1 VVGPGPGGVGDA
13 GCLLERELALIASLD
28 LVSPCSISPHAKH
41 MATSNNPSAPRV
53 GAEDG
58 NLLSPQLLVVFDVD
72 GTLSNS
78 LDLCMSATNHVL
90 TEAGHPPVSPAQ
102 YQQGTIY
109 STPARMAWHATGEP
123 AAESDV
129 GVSLGRRFDEFYVSL
144 VTASSAPLYDGVR
157 QVLESLTQQSVVKA
171 TAATT
176 TPSAQQTFHESS
188 IESQLSEH
196 HLLSK
201 ADPKTTGAPLTLAIG
216 ALTNAARAYAVA
228 VLKANSLSDLFAVV
242 HGADSVP
249 SPKPSPSGL
258 LQCAHEV
265 GVAIGRVLYVGDSPT
280 DGAAAK
286 AAGAYG
292 VGVAWGYHH
301 AELLQPQ
308 FDVVVHTP
316 EELCAEIQR
325 WVAVA
330 TPLATST

>member
-1 VVGPGPGGVGDA
+1 
-13 GCLLERELALIASLD
+13 LLHQ
-28 LVSPCSISPHAKH
+28 SISPHAKH

-123 AAESDV
+123 TAESDV

-157 QVLESLTQQSVVKA
+157 QVLESLAQHSAQASA
-171 TAATT
+171 ETT
-176 TPSAQQTFHESS
+176 TPNAQQTCHESS
-188 IESQLSEH
+188 IAVPSPAIESQLSEH
-196 HLLSK
+196 HLLSRSGPN
-201 ADPKTTGAPLTLAIG
+201 ATAVPAPLPVVVG

-228 VLKANSLSDLFAVV
+228 VLKANELSNLFAVV

-258 LQCAHEV
+258 LQCAQEV

-301 AELLQPQ
+301 AELLQAQ

-316 EELCAEIQR
+316 EELRAEIHR